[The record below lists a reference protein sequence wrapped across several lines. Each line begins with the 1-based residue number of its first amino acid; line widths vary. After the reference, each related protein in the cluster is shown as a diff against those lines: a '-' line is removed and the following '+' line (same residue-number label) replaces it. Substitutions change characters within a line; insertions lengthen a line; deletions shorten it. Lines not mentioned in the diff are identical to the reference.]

1 MLKKKKI
8 NLLKWWRAYKGQFP
22 CLFQAVK
29 ALLATPATSVP
40 SERIFSEAGYIARAR
55 RSRIIPQNLNKFT
68 FLKKNLKYVPDLSKQ
83 DLLSVDEDVVE
94 LE

>member
-1 MLKKKKI
+1 MLD
-8 NLLKWWRAYKGQFP
+8 LLKWWKDYKGQFP

-29 ALLATPATSVP
+29 GLLGTPATSVP

-68 FLKKNLKYVPDLSKQ
+68 FLKKNLKYVPELSKQ